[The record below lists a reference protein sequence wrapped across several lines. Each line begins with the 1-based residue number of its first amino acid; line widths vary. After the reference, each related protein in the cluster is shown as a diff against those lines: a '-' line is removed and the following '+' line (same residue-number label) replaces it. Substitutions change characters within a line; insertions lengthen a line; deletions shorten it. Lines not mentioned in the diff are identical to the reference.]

1 MLCCVDWQVF
11 LFCANDKGASW
22 AYSTPGFGA
31 SLAPAHLKLLRQ
43 MANPDV
49 DDASKVPHCNAFRQK
64 GMCPLQ
70 RPAAGFMITNTS
82 AQAGLQV
89 GAAGEV

>member
-1 MLCCVDWQVF
+1 MNSCVPCTSACFRFFFSSSQVLNTLCHAGWQVF

-22 AYSTPGFGA
+22 AYATPGFGA

-49 DDASKVPHCNAFRQK
+49 DDASKVGTF
-64 GMCPLQ
+64 
-70 RPAAGFMITNTS
+70 ITM
-82 AQAGLQV
+82 L
-89 GAAGEV
+89 